1 MASSLEEEAEDD
13 EDVGTSDPDFVG
25 HLLPLASADFDE
37 LDRELV
43 ADYLKTSKEWYAATG
58 GKVGD
63 LEPEDLPV
71 EDLTLRPSAAA
82 GGASTSASKSKS
94 KKPAFYDVAFNYVAG
109 FDMEAIARKAGLRG
123 EVVEEEE
130 AEEDSEDERMPAASE
145 EKPAPAKGGWGF
157 GLFGRK

>member
-1 MASSLEEEAEDD
+1 MASALEEEAEDD
-13 EDVGTSDPDFVG
+13 EDAGSSDPDFVG
-25 HLLPLASADFDE
+25 HLLPLTSADFDE
-37 LDRELV
+37 LDRELD

-71 EDLTLRPSAAA
+71 EDLTLRPSA
-82 GGASTSASKSKS
+82 GGASSSASNR

-123 EVVEEEE
+123 DVVEEE
-130 AEEDSEDERMPAASE
+130 AEVDSEEEPMAAAPTE
-145 EKPAPAKGGWGF
+145 EKAAPAKGGWGF
-157 GLFGRK
+157 GLFRRK